1 MNTRSVRRTGISLIA
16 IGAALAGVAAC
27 GGSDSGSSKGAP
39 AKEQHK
45 AGSDFSP
52 VAALQAVQKK
62 TDGAGSAKVEMT
74 MSMGSVMGLQGGGA
88 LAWGDGTTG
97 TMRMKYTQGT
107 MAQTMRQMGAES
119 IDARYL
125 RDAYFANMGP
135 QFAQSL
141 GGKHWI
147 RYGYDDM
154 AKLMGP
160 AGAVMKDQMQNST
173 PQQGVKALL
182 ASGDVKKVG
191 TEDVRGVQATHYSGT
206 VDVAKVVGGSSGLDA
221 KTLEAFKA
229 QMTQSGITTDTVDI
243 WVDKDDLLVKKT
255 ERAATK
261 NGEMNTTAFYADYG
275 VKVSAEAPA
284 ASDTVDFT
292 SLIKPKASQQP
303 S

>member
-1 MNTRSVRRTGISLIA
+1 MNSRSVRRTCVSLVA
-16 IGAALAGVAAC
+16 AGAALAGVAAC
-27 GGSDSGSSKGAP
+27 GSGSGSGSAAP

-62 TDGAGSAKVEMT
+62 TDGAGSSKVEVT
-74 MSMGSVMGLQGGGA
+74 MSMGTTMGLQGAGD
-88 LAWGDGTTG
+88 LAWGGGMTG

-107 MAQTMRQMGAES
+107 MAQTMKQIGAES

-135 QFAQSL
+135 TFAQSV

-160 AGAVMKDQMQNST
+160 SGAVMKDQMQNST
-173 PQQGVKALL
+173 PQQGVKMLL

-206 VDVAKVVGGSSGLDA
+206 VDIAKLVGSSSGLDA
-221 KTLEAFKA
+221 KTLDAFKA
-229 QMTQSGITTDTVDI
+229 QMTQSGISTDTVDI

-261 NGEMNTTAFYADYG
+261 NGELNTTAFYSDYG
-275 VKVSAEAPA
+275 VKVAVEAPPA
-284 ASDTVDFT
+284 ADTLDFT
-292 SLIKPKASQQP
+292 TLIKPKTPTQQQG
-303 S
+303 

>member
-1 MNTRSVRRTGISLIA
+1 MNTRSVRRTCISLVA
-16 IGAALAGVAAC
+16 VGAALSGLAAC
-27 GGSDSGSSKGAP
+27 GGSDSGDKKSAP

-62 TDGAGSAKVEMT
+62 TDGVGSAKVEMT
-74 MSMGSVMGLQGGGA
+74 MSMGAVMGLEGGGT

-97 TMRMKYTQGT
+97 AMRMKYTQGS
-107 MAQTMRQMGAES
+107 MAQSMKQLGSES

-125 RDAYFANMGP
+125 RDAYYANMGP
-135 QFAQSL
+135 EFAKTL

-173 PQQGVKALL
+173 PQQGVKVLL

-191 TEDVRGVQATHYSGT
+191 TEEVRGVQATHYSGT
-206 VDVAKVVGGSSGLDA
+206 VDMARMVDRSSGLDA
-221 KTLEAFKA
+221 KTLEAFKS
-229 QMTQSGITTDTVDI
+229 QMTKSGITTDTVDI

-261 NGEMNTTAFYADYG
+261 NGEMNTTAFYSDYG

-292 SLIKPKASQQP
+292 TLIKPKSSQQP

>member
-1 MNTRSVRRTGISLIA
+1 ML
-16 IGAALAGVAAC
+16 
-27 GGSDSGSSKGAP
+27 
-39 AKEQHK
+39 
-45 AGSDFSP
+45 P

-62 TDGAGSAKVEMT
+62 TDGVGSAKVEMT
-74 MSMGSVMGLQGGGA
+74 MSMGAVMGLEGGGT

-97 TMRMKYTQGT
+97 AMRMKYTQGS
-107 MAQTMRQMGAES
+107 MAQTMKQLGTES

-125 RDAYFANMGP
+125 RDAYYANMGP
-135 QFAQSL
+135 EFAKTL

-173 PQQGVKALL
+173 PQQGVKVLL

-191 TEDVRGVQATHYSGT
+191 TEEVRGVQATHYSGT
-206 VDVAKVVGGSSGLDA
+206 VDMAKMVDRSSGLDA

-229 QMTQSGITTDTVDI
+229 QMNKSGITTDTVDI

-261 NGEMNTTAFYADYG
+261 NGEMNTTAFYSDYG

-292 SLIKPKASQQP
+292 TLIKPKSAQQQ

>member
-1 MNTRSVRRTGISLIA
+1 MSTRSVRRTGISVVAIA
-16 IGAALAGVAAC
+16 AALAGVAAC
-27 GGSDSGSSKGAP
+27 GGSDGKDKSAP

-45 AGSDFSP
+45 SGSDFSP
-52 VAALQAVQKK
+52 VAALRAVQKK

-74 MSMGSVMGLQGGGA
+74 MSMGTTLGLAGNGA

-97 TMRMKYTQGT
+97 AMRMKYTQGT

-135 QFAQSL
+135 RFAQSI

-191 TEDVRGVQATHYSGT
+191 TEDVRGVQATHYAGT
-206 VDVAKVVGGSSGLDA
+206 VDMAKLVDRSSGLDA

-229 QMTQSGITTDTVDI
+229 QMNQSGVTTDTVDI
-243 WVDKDDLLVKKT
+243 WVDKNDLLVKKT
-255 ERAATK
+255 ESAATK
-261 NGEMNTTAFYADYG
+261 NGVLNSTAFYSDYG
-275 VKVSAEAPA
+275 VKVAAEAPA

-292 SLIKPKASQQP
+292 SLIKPKSAASQQ

>member
-1 MNTRSVRRTGISLIA
+1 MNTRSVRRTCISLVA
-16 IGAALAGVAAC
+16 VGAALSGLAAC
-27 GGSDSGSSKGAP
+27 GGSDGGDKKSAP

-62 TDGAGSAKVEMT
+62 TDGVGSAKVEMT
-74 MSMGSVMGLQGGGA
+74 MSMGAVMGLEGGGT

-97 TMRMKYTQGT
+97 AMRMKYTQGT
-107 MAQTMRQMGAES
+107 MAQTMKQIGSES

-125 RDAYFANMGP
+125 RDAYYANMGP
-135 QFAQSL
+135 EFAKTL

-173 PQQGVKALL
+173 PQQGVKVLL

-206 VDVAKVVGGSSGLDA
+206 VDMAKMVDRSSGLDA

-229 QMTQSGITTDTVDI
+229 QMTKSGITTDTVDI

-261 NGEMNTTAFYADYG
+261 NGEMNTTAFYSDYG
-275 VKVSAEAPA
+275 VKVAAEAPA

-292 SLIKPKASQQP
+292 TLIKPKSSQQQ

>member
-1 MNTRSVRRTGISLIA
+1 MSTSSVRRTGISLVA
-16 IGAALAGVAAC
+16 VAAALVGVAAC
-27 GGSDSGSSKGAP
+27 GGSDSGDKSASAQGHKG
-39 AKEQHK
+39 
-45 AGSDFSP
+45 GSDFSP

-74 MSMGSVMGLQGGGA
+74 MSMGAVMGLEGKGS
-88 LAWGDGTTG
+88 LAWGDGLTG
-97 TMRMKYTQGT
+97 VMRLKYTQGAQ
-107 MAQTMRQMGAES
+107 AQTMKQMGADG

-125 RDAYFANMGP
+125 RDAYYADMGP
-135 QFAQSL
+135 QFAKSL

-173 PQQGVKALL
+173 PQQSVKALL

-206 VDVAKVVGGSSGLDA
+206 VDMAKLVDRSSGLDA
-221 KTLEAFKA
+221 KTLEGFKN
-229 QMTQSGITTDTVDI
+229 QMTQSGITTDTVDL
-243 WVDKDDLLVKKT
+243 WVDKNDLLVKKT

-261 NGEMNTTAFYADYG
+261 NGELNSTAYYADYG
-275 VKVSAEAPA
+275 VKVSTEAPP

-292 SLIKPKASQQP
+292 TMIKPKASGQP

>member
-1 MNTRSVRRTGISLIA
+1 MSTSSVRRTGITLVA
-16 IGAALAGVAAC
+16 VAAALAGLAAC
-27 GGSDSGSSKGAP
+27 GGSDGDSKGAP

-74 MSMGSVMGLQGGGA
+74 MSMGAVMGMSGNGS

-97 TMRMKYTQGT
+97 TMRMKYTQGSQ
-107 MAQTMRQMGAES
+107 AQMMKQLGSDS

-125 RDAYFANMGP
+125 RDAYYADMGP
-135 QFAQSL
+135 NFAKTL

-160 AGAVMKDQMQNST
+160 AGAVMKDQMQNAT
-173 PQQGVKALL
+173 PQQGVKTLL

-191 TEDVRGVQATHYSGT
+191 TEDVRGVRTTHYSGT
-206 VDVAKVVGGSSGLDA
+206 VDVAKMVDRSSGLDA
-221 KTLEAFKA
+221 KTLDAFKT
-229 QMTQSGITTDTVDI
+229 QMNQSGITTDTVDI

-261 NGEMNTTAFYADYG
+261 NGEMNTTVFYGDYG
-275 VKVSAEAPA
+275 VKVSVQAPA
-284 ASDTVDFT
+284 ASDTVDFST
-292 SLIKPKASQQP
+292 LIKSKSNAQP